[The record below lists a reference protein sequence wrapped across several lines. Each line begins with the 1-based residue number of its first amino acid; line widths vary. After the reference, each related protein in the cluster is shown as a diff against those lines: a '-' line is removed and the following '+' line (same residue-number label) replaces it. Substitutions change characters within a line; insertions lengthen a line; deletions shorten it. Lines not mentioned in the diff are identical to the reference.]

1 MFQTT
6 TKHNNIP
13 ISPFLSPYVQP
24 EKFRELQQRRSRRWI
39 KQIKETKKNKQTNKQ
54 TGGKKNTAP
63 DILRLSHACLPAT
76 SWATQPET
84 TWLRKLNKT
93 GKNRLKTSPYSPS
106 FARSR
111 ASALL
116 GSQQQ
121 TTHNRSKRDKQ
132 SRRRERSWENEES
145 ATRQYGES
153 TAVLFF
159 ISSFLFIGEISPK
172 REIKKLGEEV
182 VLEVF
187 KRQKW
192 ERKIRIR
199 TRQIYFQ
206 CVTKE

>member
-1 MFQTT
+1 MF
-6 TKHNNIP
+6 
-13 ISPFLSPYVQP
+13 SPKNSENCSNDAAGDELS
-24 EKFRELQQRRSRRWI
+24 KLRRR
-39 KQIKETKKNKQTNKQ
+39 KQTNKQ
-54 TGGKKNTAP
+54 TNRGKEKHRTRY
-63 DILRLSHACLPAT
+63 ILRLSHACLPAT
-76 SWATQPET
+76 SWATHPET
-84 TWLRKLNKT
+84 TWLRKLYKT

-121 TTHNRSKRDKQ
+121 TTHNTSKRDKQ

-153 TAVLFF
+153 TALLFF

-172 REIKKLGEEV
+172 REIKKLGDEV